1 MKLPH
6 IKIDKYVV
14 MVILL
19 IIAAL
24 LVPVACRL
32 FSVVDLWVQMAG
44 ALLGIVF
51 GAVITSVMLKW
62 QTRTEAEQE
71 RDSRVYEQKLLVC
84 LDFLKEICEIL
95 RDGKVTAEEANKLR
109 FDFANV
115 AIHLSE
121 KSLIEISESLGL
133 IVESCGR
140 TGEEA
145 AGLEEHVLRI
155 VTVFRS
161 EMYSMQHSDK
171 ALKGIADN
179 LRRIADQVETETDYS
194 GDVTGREDAAGQA
207 QVMEMLVQ
215 QLRKQIGENWEI
227 KSKANNEVA
236 EITYRCEPWNTPE
249 QLCIRL
255 THDSPDFHY
264 FQCHVNLSEQF
275 GERRNLYMP
284 MRAALGGRL
293 NKYCWW
299 RRMDE
304 HHTRLLTSGS
314 RTEAETEQLLGYLVQ
329 ELGKIVAYAER
340 FITTNR
346 QLCDFREEMPQE
358 QWYWAVYGNEGIL
371 LIHKQ
376 SEAVVGDFV
385 CQPDGRFTS
394 VRLILRDLSAEQR
407 LHCLSALGL
416 KETDADTITL
426 ASEINNHAE
435 MATLLRKL
443 TAVRL

>member
-1 MKLPH
+1 MKMPH

-44 ALLGIVF
+44 AVLGIVF

-109 FDFANV
+109 FDFANI

-121 KSLIEISESLGL
+121 KSLLEISESLGL

-194 GDVTGREDAAGQA
+194 GDATGREDAAGQA

-215 QLRKQIGENWEI
+215 QLRKQISENWEI
-227 KSKANNEVA
+227 KSKGNNEVA
-236 EITYRCEPWNTPE
+236 EITYRREPWNTPE

-264 FQCHVNLSEQF
+264 FQCHINLSEQF

-314 RTEAETEQLLGYLVQ
+314 RTEVETEQLLGYLVQ
-329 ELGKIVAYAER
+329 ELVKIVAYAER

-358 QWYWAVYGNEGIL
+358 QWCWAAYGNEGVL

-376 SEAVVGDFV
+376 SEALVGDFV

-426 ASEINNHAE
+426 ASEISNKAE

>member
-1 MKLPH
+1 MKRPAL
-6 IKIDKYVV
+6 KADKYVV

-19 IIAAL
+19 IITAVVL
-24 LVPVACRL
+24 PVICRL
-32 FSVVDLWVQMAG
+32 FSVTDLWIQMAG
-44 ALLGIVF
+44 AVLGIVF

-121 KSLIEISESLGL
+121 ESLLEISESLGL
-133 IVESCGR
+133 IVENCGR

-161 EMYSMQHSDK
+161 EMYRAQHSDK

-179 LRRIADQVETETDYS
+179 LRRIADQVETDNPGE
-194 GDVTGREDAAGQA
+194 VTERDNAAGQA
-207 QVMEMLVQ
+207 QLMGTLVQ
-215 QLRKQIGENWEI
+215 QLGKQVCEDWQI
-227 KSKANNEVA
+227 KSKDDGVV
-236 EITYRCEPWNTPE
+236 EIFYRHAPWNTPE

-264 FQCHVNLSEQF
+264 FQCHVNLSEQC

-299 RRMDE
+299 RRIDE

-314 RTEAETEQLLGYLVQ
+314 RTDAETEQLLGYLAQ
-329 ELGKIVAYAER
+329 ELVKIVAYAER

-358 QWYWAVYGNEGIL
+358 QWCWAVYGNEGIL

-394 VRLILRDLSAEQR
+394 VRLILRNLSAEQR

-426 ASEINNHAE
+426 ASEISNKAE
-435 MATLLRKL
+435 MASLLRKL